1 MPKTTYKVIDLKL
14 YRDADDNRMEVKLQ
28 TNDKSEF
35 LKYLDEHNS
44 YNKGVK
50 VKLCNT
56 FGNEEIWLIRPNQLP
71 VKSKIIEIDSW
82 VEERMEVE

>member
-1 MPKTTYKVIDLKL
+1 MPKTTYKVIDLDV
-14 YRDADDNRMEVKLQ
+14 YRDADENRMEVKLQ
-28 TNDKSEF
+28 TDDKTEF

-44 YNKGVK
+44 YHKGVK
-50 VKLCNT
+50 VKLKST
-56 FGNEEIWLIRPNQLP
+56 FDKDEIWLIRPNKMP